1 MSSAQL
7 GMLLLLTSLSVL
19 FGASLVAY
27 AVTRAQ
33 NDVWRAPGMPP
44 LPATL
49 WASTAAML
57 LVSAALE
64 WALYKTR
71 HNQLKR
77 AARGLTWAWVF
88 IVGFV
93 LCQVENWLSM
103 RARMPAHTTLYPFT
117 FYFLTGLHAAHV
129 LAGLVPLSLVTWR
142 QRQGEYSSSRYDGF
156 KFCVQYWHFLG
167 VVWLIL
173 FAVLEFAS

>member
-7 GMLLLLTSLSVL
+7 GMLLLLTSLGVL

-27 AVTRAQ
+27 AFTRAQ

-44 LPATL
+44 LPPVL
-49 WASTAAML
+49 WGSTGVIL

-71 HNQLKR
+71 KNQLKR
-77 AARGLTWAWVF
+77 AARGVTCAWIF
-88 IVGFV
+88 ISAFT

-103 RARMPAHTTLYPFT
+103 RASISAHTTLYPFT
-117 FYFLTGLHAAHV
+117 FFFLTGLHAAHV
-129 LAGLVPLSLVTWR
+129 LAGLVPLSVVTR
-142 QRQGEYSSSRYDGF
+142 RLRQGEYSSSRYDGF

-173 FAVLEFAS
+173 FASLKLAT